1 MPNSENKNARPQYVV
16 ALTLYHEG
24 YGYGLKELESLASV
38 IKNRFDYYQNIK
50 IKKTW
55 EEVCMDTEIFS
66 FWKTD
71 DCIEQPIITDQF
83 FAMCSRIAG
92 RVVSNLLADRTD
104 GAMRFHHNL
113 DLPKWAEKRVGLP
126 IGNFVFYP

>member
-1 MPNSENKNARPQYVV
+1 
-16 ALTLYHEG
+16 
-24 YGYGLKELESLASV
+24 
-38 IKNRFDYYQNIK
+38 
-50 IKKTW
+50 
-55 EEVCMDTEIFS
+55 MDTNIFS

-92 RVVSNLLADRTD
+92 RVVSNLLVDRTD

-113 DLPKWAEKRVGLP
+113 DLPKWAEKRVGLA